1 MTGPQ
6 TFDRDSAGQGWQWAS
21 RALFALAILLLVG
34 HFVIY
39 VHFAVGVMRFPFDY
53 DQGEG
58 FELVDTIM
66 FSEGEWPYRDNE
78 TYPFYASNYPPL
90 FHVLLVPFVWLFGP
104 AYWYGRLAGF
114 LATLITAAAIG
125 WIVLR
130 EGRHRP
136 LAIMAGLAYLASNY
150 IFHVG
155 PLFRQ
160 HISMVMFETLAI
172 LVLAHVTEQ
181 RDARRRRWT
190 MVAGLLL
197 LLAAGFTKQLALAT
211 CVAVFAFLFV
221 RNPRRS
227 IAWGVIFAGAAGL
240 LFVGINVATRGE
252 WWANIIAANVNEY
265 FPQQFV
271 DLFEQWFRLHYALV
285 ILAGLFALYELYFD
299 RLSLYSMWWV
309 LAVANSALSGKWGA
323 GDSYFA
329 TAIAATCVLSGIF
342 AARMVRGDWRFPD
355 NYLARALSGPRAFAA
370 GRRRALLR
378 GAGVI
383 VPAVYILYALTV
395 VKMPT
400 EGRFFGALSDALGLE
415 SSYGDRYAFYDAAG
429 WVPGYATIGHVP
441 TQTDIDNGWR
451 LVDVIRASERPVLSE
466 EAGFSLQADRDVI
479 TNPTQLKNLYENDL
493 FDPANLVAAIRAHDF
508 GALIFRAQFYPPPV
522 LDAAYEAYYPDETIP
537 MNGFNYE
544 VWRPSPSAEERG
556 ALAGRLDAPVAG
568 ETAILSVSLPVE
580 QAARWTAH
588 ALAFHNW
595 DGDGLAR
602 QGDCHAGQVEKG
614 GFRLTVQVCPSG
626 DGSALRLQGE

>member
-6 TFDRDSAGQGWQWAS
+6 TVDRDSAGQGWQWAS

-299 RLSLYSMWWV
+299 RLSLYSVWWV
-309 LAVANSALSGKWGA
+309 LAVANSTLSGKWGA

-441 TQTDIDNGWR
+441 AQMDIDNGWR

-544 VWRPSPSAEERG
+544 VWRPGPSAEERG

-595 DGDGLAR
+595 DGRGLAQ
-602 QGDCHAGQVEKG
+602 QGDCHAGQVERE